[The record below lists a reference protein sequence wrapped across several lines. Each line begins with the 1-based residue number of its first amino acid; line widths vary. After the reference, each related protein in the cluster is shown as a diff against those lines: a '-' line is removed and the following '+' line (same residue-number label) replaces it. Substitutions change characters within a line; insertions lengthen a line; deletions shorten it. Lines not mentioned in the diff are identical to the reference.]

1 MHILTVRNLIC
12 FVAAA
17 AIPILRT
24 YKHDLILPFPVNRE
38 CIRSL
43 EMVLHIPIAAEYFYE
58 YLEKLSNDDNAPA
71 FFGLYTDIR
80 AYDRMWKD
88 EDTTR
93 DERLQQAFEIY
104 DNYVKEGAEWELSLP
119 SFVQSDL
126 DEKMARVED
135 NLDDHLFDTLYSY
148 VLAVLNNHF
157 MQFKRS
163 RLYTLL
169 EEEVQKQEALYDI
182 LRSNSMISN

>member
-1 MHILTVRNLIC
+1 M
-12 FVAAA
+12 
-17 AIPILRT
+17 
-24 YKHDLILPFPVNRE
+24 
-38 CIRSL
+38 
-43 EMVLHIPIAAEYFYE
+43 
-58 YLEKLSNDDNAPA
+58 
-71 FFGLYTDIR
+71 
-80 AYDRMWKD
+80 
-88 EDTTR
+88 
-93 DERLQQAFEIY
+93 
-104 DNYVKEGAEWELSLP
+104 
-119 SFVQSDL
+119 QSDL

-182 LRSNSMISN
+182 LRSNSMISL